1 MFAKLLK
8 YEWKANAPL
17 LGVLSGAAVGVG
29 LLGGIAMQLTSF
41 PTDGDLSEALS
52 DTFAGLSYS
61 FVMLALFLYVAAV
74 GIILFYRFFKNKFA
88 EQGYLTFTLPVT
100 GHQILL
106 SSLVSMLIWE
116 LIAVITAI
124 VSVVLMNIIG
134 SIGQE
139 ATDASV
145 DLREIFEDM
154 FLYLSEK
161 ELNQLKLTALL
172 TLLQIPV
179 AWIYGNIL
187 TMTSITI
194 GSAWA
199 KKHKLLASFA
209 VFYGASY
216 LLSIVS
222 GVFTAVAAVMGSL
235 EDNPFLT
242 MQTGMGTNL
251 VIEILLTV
259 GGYFLAHYMIT
270 KKLNLK

>member
-17 LGVLSGAAVGVG
+17 LGVLSGAAVGAG
-29 LLGGIAMQLTSF
+29 LLGGIAIQLTSV
-41 PTDGDLSEALS
+41 PAEGDLSEALS
-52 DTFAGLSYS
+52 DAFAGLSYG
-61 FVMLALFLYVAAV
+61 FVILALLLYVAAV
-74 GIILFYRFFKNKFA
+74 GILLIYRFYKSKFA

-106 SSLVSMLIWE
+106 SSLVNMLLWE
-116 LIAVITAI
+116 LIAVVTAI
-124 VSVVLMNIIG
+124 VSLLLMSLVS
-134 SIGQE
+134 SIGTE
-139 ATDASV
+139 AADTSV
-145 DLREIFEDM
+145 NLRESFEDM
-154 FLYLSEK
+154 FFYLNEK
-161 ELNQLKLTALL
+161 EQNQMKLTTLL

-216 LLSIVS
+216 LLNIVS
-222 GVFTAVAAVMGSL
+222 GILTAAAAVMGSL
-235 EDNPFLT
+235 EENPFLT
-242 MQTGMGTNL
+242 MQTSMGANL
-251 VIEILLTV
+251 VMESLLAV
-259 GGYFLAHYMIT
+259 GAYFLAHHMIT
-270 KKLNLK
+270 RKLNLK